1 MRDLFKR
8 VPILLALASAVV
20 LVGWQVDAEPNRTTL
35 PELAGLVHYTTVR
48 RGNVTEHIMTTNEA
62 IQAVKTGQPIP
73 DGTHFVLV
81 DYREGAVFRYFVMEK
96 GRGWGA
102 DYDEDRRTGDWQFQW
117 FKPDGTINMAENT
130 ARCQSCHS
138 SRADEGFLYTLDEL
152 KEFDGAVVE

>member
-96 GRGWGA
+96 GGGWGA

-138 SRADEGFLYTLDEL
+138 PRADEGFLYTLDEL

>member
-62 IQAVKTGQPIP
+62 IEAVKNGQPVP
-73 DGTHFVLV
+73 AGTHFVLV
-81 DYREGAVFRYFVMEK
+81 DYRDGEIYRTFVMEK
-96 GRGWGA
+96 GSGWGG
-102 DYDEDRRTGDWQFQW
+102 DYDEDRRTGDWQFN
-117 FKPDGTINMAENT
+117 G
-130 ARCQSCHS
+130 S
-138 SRADEGFLYTLDEL
+138 SRTAASTWPRTRRDASPVIRRGRRRLPLHARWSQ
-152 KEFDGAVVE
+152 GI

>member
-62 IQAVKTGQPIP
+62 MQAVKNGQRVPA
-73 DGTHFVLV
+73 GTHFV
-81 DYREGAVFRYFVMEK
+81 
-96 GRGWGA
+96 
-102 DYDEDRRTGDWQFQW
+102 
-117 FKPDGTINMAENT
+117 
-130 ARCQSCHS
+130 
-138 SRADEGFLYTLDEL
+138 
-152 KEFDGAVVE
+152 